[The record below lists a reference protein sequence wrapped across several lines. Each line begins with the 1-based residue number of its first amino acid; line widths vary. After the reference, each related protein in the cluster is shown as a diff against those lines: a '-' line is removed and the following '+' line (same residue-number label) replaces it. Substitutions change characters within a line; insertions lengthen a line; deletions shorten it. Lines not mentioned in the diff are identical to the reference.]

1 MKTFK
6 VVDMS
11 LTSETVN
18 PANTSS
24 RTNTPDW
31 FGSIAALIGR
41 LLFGVVL
48 VAHGWQK
55 LTEWGPSG
63 TAAAFESMGVPLP
76 AVSAQIATWAEL
88 GGGVLIILGLFV
100 RFVGPLIALI
110 MAGAVY
116 FAGPTG
122 VFVSNGGWEL
132 EAVIAAAGLF
142 LAAAGAGVLSLDR
155 VITNARN
162 GRKDATAASV

>member
-1 MKTFK
+1 
-6 VVDMS
+6 MS
-11 LTSETVN
+11 TTIESTQPVSTKN
-18 PANTSS
+18 I
-24 RTNTPDW
+24 DW

-48 VAHGWQK
+48 AAHGWQK

-88 GGGVLIILGLFV
+88 GGGVLILLGLFV
-100 RFVGPLIALI
+100 RFVGPLIAFV

-122 VFVSNGGWEL
+122 ILASNGGWEL
-132 EAVIAAAGLF
+132 EAVIAAAALF
-142 LAAAGAGVLSLDR
+142 IAAAGAGALSLDR
-155 VITNARN
+155 VLANVRA
-162 GRKDATAASV
+162 GRATF